1 MSNFINTEDGYFSLT
16 QTGTI
21 CIGVLIVLLIV
32 LSAFLR
38 KKPVEGEHEK
48 KEKKGFSARQIVFCA
63 AALALGFATSY
74 IKVFSMPFGGSVTLC
89 SMLFVVLIGYWYG
102 PEVGL
107 MSGFAYGFLEFAQD
121 GGNYILSPMQACM
134 DYIFAFAALG
144 LSGFFYQ
151 KKNGLIKGYIVAILV
166 RGLFHTIGGY
176 LYWMDYMPDNFPK
189 SLTAL
194 YPIIYNYSY
203 ILLEGVLTIVVISIP
218 AVSRALGR
226 MRIMATGGNRQSA
239 ATEK

>member
-38 KKPVEGEHEK
+38 KKPVEGEEEK

-121 GGNYILSPMQACM
+121 GGSYILSPMQACM

-151 KKNGLIKGYIVAILV
+151 KKNGLIKGYILAILV

-189 SLTAL
+189 SLAAI
-194 YPIIYNYSY
+194 YPIVYNYSY
-203 ILLEGVLTIVVISIP
+203 ILAEAVITLIVISLP
-218 AVSRALGR
+218 PVKKALARVR
-226 MRIMATGGNRQSA
+226 MMAR
-239 ATEK
+239 E

>member
-38 KKPVEGEHEK
+38 KKPVEGEEEK

-121 GGNYILSPMQACM
+121 GGSYILSPMQACM

-151 KKNGLIKGYIVAILV
+151 KKNGLIKGYILAILV

-189 SLTAL
+189 SLAAI
-194 YPIIYNYSY
+194 YPIVYNYSY
-203 ILLEGVLTIVVISIP
+203 ILAEAVITLIVISLSP
-218 AVSRALGR
+218 VKKALARVR
-226 MRIMATGGNRQSA
+226 MMAQ
-239 ATEK
+239 E

>member
-32 LSAFLR
+32 LSACLR

-74 IKVFSMPFGGSVTLC
+74 IKVFSLPFGGSVTLC

-121 GGNYILSPMQACM
+121 GGSYILSPMQACM

-151 KKNGLIKGYIVAILV
+151 KKNGLVKGYIVAILV

-189 SLTAL
+189 SLAAI
-194 YPIIYNYSY
+194 YPIVYNYSY
-203 ILLEGVLTIVVISIP
+203 ILAEAVITLIVISLP
-218 AVSRALGR
+218 PVKKALARVR
-226 MRIMATGGNRQSA
+226 MMAQ
-239 ATEK
+239 E

>member
-48 KEKKGFSARQIVFCA
+48 KEKKGFSASQIVFCA

-121 GGNYILSPMQACM
+121 GGSYILSPMQACM

-151 KKNGLIKGYIVAILV
+151 KKNGLIKGYILAILV

-189 SLTAL
+189 SLAAI
-194 YPIIYNYSY
+194 YPIVYNYSY
-203 ILLEGVLTIVVISIP
+203 ILAEAVITLIVISLP
-218 AVSRALGR
+218 PVKKALARVR
-226 MRIMATGGNRQSA
+226 MMAR
-239 ATEK
+239 E

>member
-121 GGNYILSPMQACM
+121 GGSYILSPMQACM

-151 KKNGLIKGYIVAILV
+151 
-166 RGLFHTIGGY
+166 
-176 LYWMDYMPDNFPK
+176 MDYMPDNFPK
-189 SLTAL
+189 SLAAI
-194 YPIIYNYSY
+194 YPIVYNYSY
-203 ILLEGVLTIVVISIP
+203 ILAEAVITLIVISLP
-218 AVSRALGR
+218 PVKKALARVR
-226 MRIMATGGNRQSA
+226 MMAQ
-239 ATEK
+239 E

>member
-38 KKPVEGEHEK
+38 KKPVEGEEEK

-74 IKVFSMPFGGSVTLC
+74 IKVFSLPFGGSVTLC

-121 GGNYILSPMQACM
+121 GGSYILSPMQACM

-189 SLTAL
+189 SLAAI
-194 YPIIYNYSY
+194 YPIVYNYSY
-203 ILLEGVLTIVVISIP
+203 ILAEAVITLIVISLP
-218 AVSRALGR
+218 PVKKALARVR
-226 MRIMATGGNRQSA
+226 MMAQ
-239 ATEK
+239 E

>member
-38 KKPVEGEHEK
+38 KKPVEGEEEK

-74 IKVFSMPFGGSVTLC
+74 IKVFSLPFGGSVTLC

-121 GGNYILSPMQACM
+121 GGSYILSPMQACM

-151 KKNGLIKGYIVAILV
+151 KKNGLIKGYILAILV

-189 SLTAL
+189 SLAAI
-194 YPIIYNYSY
+194 YPIVYNYSY
-203 ILLEGVLTIVVISIP
+203 ILAEAVITLIVISLP
-218 AVSRALGR
+218 PVKKALARVR
-226 MRIMATGGNRQSA
+226 MMAQ
-239 ATEK
+239 E

>member
-38 KKPVEGEHEK
+38 KKPVEGEEEK
-48 KEKKGFSARQIVFCA
+48 KEKKGFSARQIAFCA

-121 GGNYILSPMQACM
+121 GGSYILSPMQACM

-151 KKNGLIKGYIVAILV
+151 KKNGLIKGYILAILV

-189 SLTAL
+189 SLAAI
-194 YPIIYNYSY
+194 YPIVYNYSY
-203 ILLEGVLTIVVISIP
+203 ILAEAVITLIVISLP
-218 AVSRALGR
+218 PVKKALARVR
-226 MRIMATGGNRQSA
+226 MMAQ
-239 ATEK
+239 E

>member
-1 MSNFINTEDGYFSLT
+1 MSNFFNAEDGYFSLT

-32 LSAFLR
+32 LSAFLK
-38 KKPVEGEHEK
+38 KKPVEGDHEK

-63 AALALGFATSY
+63 VAMALGFATSY
-74 IKVFSMPFGGSVTLC
+74 IKVIPMPFGGSVTLC

-102 PEVGL
+102 PKVGI
-107 MSGFAYGFLEFAQD
+107 MSGFAYGLLQFVQD
-121 GGNYILSPMQACM
+121 GGSYILSPLQACM
-134 DYIFAFAALG
+134 DYILAFAALG

-151 KKNGLIKGYIVAILV
+151 KKHGLVKGYLVAILV

-189 SLTAL
+189 SLSAI

-203 ILLEGVLTIVVISIP
+203 ILAEGVLTLIVISLP
-218 AVSRALGR
+218 PVKKALAR
-226 MRIMATGGNRQSA
+226 VKMMAQ
-239 ATEK
+239 E